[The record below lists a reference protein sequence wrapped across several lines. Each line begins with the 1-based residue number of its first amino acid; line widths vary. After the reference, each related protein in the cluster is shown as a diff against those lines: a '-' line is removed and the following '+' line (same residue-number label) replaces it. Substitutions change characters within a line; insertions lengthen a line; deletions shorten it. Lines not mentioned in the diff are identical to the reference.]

1 MQTQGGPPVGPGGPA
16 APPPQGAGPLPAEGL
31 RLANEI
37 AQQTGA
43 PLPVV
48 AAFLVYVVQQ
58 AGPQAPAALRQFLSL
73 PPEELARDLAAFA
86 ASPQGR
92 PLVEQLARALGAA
105 PPPGQGP
112 PNMPPPGPP
121 GLGTPP
127 GGGTP
132 PLPPSGPGGPPGMGG
147 PPPLPGPGMGPG
159 PPRPPREKRPKKI
172 KKPAAPTWAPPDLP
186 ESKWAKGGPTHAQIL
201 DLAQEGREFYQGLT
215 DAIQEWR
222 DLYLQVE
229 DTTTLA
235 GLQANP
241 YQGQKAMPRAQQRL
255 IAERYVGLTA
265 PSLDRLGLQA
275 DPWDDSD
282 AGREAAQVKENF
294 CRYALEEIERRWNRR
309 GEEGDMQPPLDRK
322 VGGLAVVEGGYAWR
336 VMPDMEA
343 DPDRTFPWSVEPVP
357 LLELFARPRGTTRQ
371 VECSLGEAWTYP
383 EIQALLP
390 KLGKDER
397 EPLYD
402 DSTKVRLITF
412 SDDVWWGLALEF
424 QQPGLAEKV
433 RERDGKKE
441 FWVYAP
447 VEHKLGRRIF
457 VFENPWN
464 ADPIGPGARDLDPG
478 KRLPAR
484 GIYAPIVGQIKFI
497 NQLLIAV
504 RAGVFKDLHR
514 PMHLKVDPLLR
525 AQHPSVFGDS
535 MATIRDQ
542 ANMPGGLVVTA
553 TTEDFK
559 PIIDALAQSPNAQFL
574 LQSAMNDLGDAQPPV
589 LAGRGVAQSG
599 FDRFQ
604 ANESAGALWVD
615 PLQAY
620 QVRQYERLLEAILT
634 DLVRLMDGDSPA
646 WTKLP
651 YKMAR
656 SRSKGGP
663 YRTVLTA
670 KDIKRAGPY
679 VTITYKRLSMTERMQ
694 AAQLNMLLVKEH
706 MKSRLSAMDE
716 LGIDDT
722 ERETA
727 RMFAEA
733 ALEDPSVIKA
743 AIKASLVQQAADEE
757 TDERGLNMG
766 AIFLHAFDEAQE
778 REAQAGQRPPEP
790 GMPSPTGVPP
800 GPPPPMPGSPAPG
813 LPPTMTGG

>member
-1 MQTQGGPPVGPGGPA
+1 
-16 APPPQGAGPLPAEGL
+16 
-31 RLANEI
+31 
-37 AQQTGA
+37 
-43 PLPVV
+43 
-48 AAFLVYVVQQ
+48 
-58 AGPQAPAALRQFLSL
+58 
-73 PPEELARDLAAFA
+73 
-86 ASPQGR
+86 
-92 PLVEQLARALGAA
+92 
-105 PPPGQGP
+105 
-112 PNMPPPGPP
+112 
-121 GLGTPP
+121 
-127 GGGTP
+127 
-132 PLPPSGPGGPPGMGG
+132 
-147 PPPLPGPGMGPG
+147 
-159 PPRPPREKRPKKI
+159 
-172 KKPAAPTWAPPDLP
+172 
-186 ESKWAKGGPTHAQIL
+186 
-201 DLAQEGREFYQGLT
+201 
-215 DAIQEWR
+215 
-222 DLYLQVE
+222 
-229 DTTTLA
+229 
-235 GLQANP
+235 
-241 YQGQKAMPRAQQRL
+241 
-255 IAERYVGLTA
+255 
-265 PSLDRLGLQA
+265 
-275 DPWDDSD
+275 
-282 AGREAAQVKENF
+282 
-294 CRYALEEIERRWNRR
+294 
-309 GEEGDMQPPLDRK
+309 
-322 VGGLAVVEGGYAWR
+322 
-336 VMPDMEA
+336 
-343 DPDRTFPWSVEPVP
+343 
-357 LLELFARPRGTTRQ
+357 
-371 VECSLGEAWTYP
+371 
-383 EIQALLP
+383 
-390 KLGKDER
+390 
-397 EPLYD
+397 
-402 DSTKVRLITF
+402 
-412 SDDVWWGLALEF
+412 
-424 QQPGLAEKV
+424 
-433 RERDGKKE
+433 
-441 FWVYAP
+441 
-447 VEHKLGRRIF
+447 
-457 VFENPWN
+457 
-464 ADPIGPGARDLDPG
+464 
-478 KRLPAR
+478 
-484 GIYAPIVGQIKFI
+484 VGQIKFI

-525 AQHPSVFGDS
+525 AQHPTVFKDS
-535 MATIRDQ
+535 MAEIRDQ
-542 ANMPGGLVVTA
+542 ANAPGGLVITA
-553 TTEDFK
+553 PTEDFK

-766 AIFLHAFDEAQE
+766 AIFLHAFDEAQA

-790 GMPSPTGVPP
+790 GMPSPTGCHP
-800 GPPPPMPGSPAPG
+800 GRPRRCRDRRHPGYPRR
-813 LPPTMTGG
+813 